1 MGASNEKDSEFDIR
15 LGDVFIIGVLVAM
28 PMHGEE
34 NATRRESNDAAKGS
48 TTAQTDEPVAPSTS
62 SEKSGF
68 ARIFDKNG
76 NEVPLLDK
84 NGNEVPIE
92 ETHQH

>member
-1 MGASNEKDSEFDIR
+1 MKKTASLI
-15 LGDVFIIGVLVAM
+15 LGLVMFFIIGVLVAM

-92 ETHQH
+92 ESYQH

>member
-1 MGASNEKDSEFDIR
+1 MKKIVSLI
-15 LGDVFIIGVLVAM
+15 LGLMMLFVIGVLVAM
-28 PMHGEE
+28 PIHGEE
-34 NATRRESNDAAKGS
+34 NATRRESNDASRES